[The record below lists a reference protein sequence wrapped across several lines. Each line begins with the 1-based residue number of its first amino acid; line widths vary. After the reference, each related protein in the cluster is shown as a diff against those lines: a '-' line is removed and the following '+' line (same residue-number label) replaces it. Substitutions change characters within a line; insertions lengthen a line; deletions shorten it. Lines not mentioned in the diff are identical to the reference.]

1 MIGTESAIKFMM
13 EPSRYKVIRELNS
26 MSSSLSLI
34 LLRSYYICAS
44 RILLVVVG
52 SPGPIA
58 ESFGLWPS
66 P

>member
-44 RILLVVVG
+44 RILLVVG